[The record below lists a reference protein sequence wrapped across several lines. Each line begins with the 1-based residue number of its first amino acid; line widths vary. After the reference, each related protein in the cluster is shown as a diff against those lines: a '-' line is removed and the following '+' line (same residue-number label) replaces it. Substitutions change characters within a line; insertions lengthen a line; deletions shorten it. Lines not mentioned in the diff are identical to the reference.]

1 MNKKELVNA
10 IATKTNL
17 TQKQAGAVLDAFT
30 GAIEATVTS
39 GEKFA
44 LLGFGTFE
52 SKKTAAKKARNPR
65 TGETIEVPAKTVP
78 VFKPGKSFKG
88 KVAK

>member
-1 MNKKELVNA
+1 MNKKELITA

-17 TQKQAGAVLDAFT
+17 TQKQAGAVLDSLT
-30 GAIEATVTS
+30 NAIQDTVTDGQKLS
-39 GEKFA
+39 I
-44 LLGFGTFE
+44 LGFGTFE

-78 VFKPGKSFKG
+78 AFKAGKAFKE